1 MKFNYRFR
9 KLDYLLLNLYFMK
22 EKYPSVTKYEKL
34 FTKLHELR
42 NGVPSFN

>member
-22 EKYPSVTKYEKL
+22 KKYPKYEKL
-34 FTKLHELR
+34 FSKLLELR
-42 NGVPSFN
+42 NSVPSLKKYK